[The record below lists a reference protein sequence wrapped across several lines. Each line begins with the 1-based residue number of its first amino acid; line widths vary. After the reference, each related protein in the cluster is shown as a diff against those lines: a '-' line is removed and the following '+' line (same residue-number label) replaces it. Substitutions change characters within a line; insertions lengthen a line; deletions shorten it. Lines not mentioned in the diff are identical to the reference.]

1 MSHNLPLIEVMLLV
15 CHLFSATAMVV
26 PCITSLASVCGS
38 EQEKGTVMGIFR
50 SLGALARAV
59 GPIFASI
66 AFWSV
71 GSKLTYLTGSIL
83 LLWPVITLKGAL

>member
-1 MSHNLPLIEVMLLV
+1 MLPVLSNLF
-15 CHLFSATAMVV
+15 LFSFVLATALVV
-26 PCITSLASVCGS
+26 PCLMTIASQYGS

-50 SLGALARAV
+50 SLGALARAF

-71 GSKLTYLTGSIL
+71 GSSTTYLIGSL
-83 LLWPVITLKGAL
+83 GLLWPVLTLKNSVS